1 MDETLLKLFWS
12 LTKNDYQT
20 EILKIV
26 GETSFYL
33 KQPQIEFLFQ
43 EITSQVADKLSLAEF
58 DCLCD
63 LGKVCRNTEFQAK
76 VSDFFWH
83 IIVNSESFRDDLV
96 ENSIKK
102 FAEMVKYWPID
113 QKNPLLQQ
121 LVGQLGQYGQTSL
134 PTLRLF
140 TKIIKD

>member
-113 QKNPLLQQ
+113 QKNPLLH
-121 LVGQLGQYGQTSL
+121 
-134 PTLRLF
+134 
-140 TKIIKD
+140 